1 MEFQLYKAKKIKM
14 SEKSAGKSCINYG
27 KSLLFTFY
35 YTLLFIKFRNNYMF
49 MYHGITTCNILT
61 TCFSLQIYSSHKARE
76 KKLPPVSSGFLI
88 VLGCCLSRLEFRQ
101 SDNRPCKWPLLLAR
115 KLDIAGP
122 PCLLVEVWPLE
133 PLDFITISDCL
144 PSGSNSSCLV

>member
-1 MEFQLYKAKKIKM
+1 MYILLHTPFYKIQKQL
-14 SEKSAGKSCINYG
+14 
-27 KSLLFTFY
+27 
-35 YTLLFIKFRNNYMF
+35 NYMF
-49 MYHGITTCNILT
+49 MYHGITTCNILM

-144 PSGSNSSCLV
+144 PSGSNSSCLVQITEYQSLCRGTCWKLVCVQWYIN